1 MLRGLIMNN
10 ESYVVCCKKCP
21 NKKIKFGFCYNGK
34 SGFDCPSYNLLDH
47 LDNEPPEDIEIMVEA
62 Q

>member
-1 MLRGLIMNN
+1 MNN